1 MLKVSVFG
9 TEPCLHS
16 SRLGRGLSG
25 LSPSVSAVL
34 DFQSSKPLRLAN
46 AGELSSVAP
55 VIDLSSHRA
64 AEGASFRVDPLELAP
79 ADRNALQTRNPPPSA
94 GKGRWLGFS
103 CNFGVGRRDV
113 LAMWLGQ
120 AEDPQLA
127 AKMLQKLW
135 PVLRE
140 DCLQE
145 AEAPAAKPEVKTF
158 SEIGVA
164 DEAFLWMISDRL
176 DLAIFVLDA
185 QSRMLRVNLAARRLL
200 EKGDILRR
208 GHGGLFAA
216 TDCASKALRAAV
228 EHCAHHC
235 DAGDETVVFLD
246 SGGDRPV
253 PITLTRFV
261 HQGQAVGCVVAML
274 PMPPGSDRVEMVS
287 RGMGL
292 TPVEARVASLIQLG
306 LSNREAAAKAGI
318 REQTFNTYAKR
329 ALAKLNVSSRAEMA
343 QILTWQAAGGPK
355 T

>member
-1 MLKVSVFG
+1 M
-9 TEPCLHS
+9 
-16 SRLGRGLSG
+16 
-25 LSPSVSAVL
+25 
-34 DFQSSKPLRLAN
+34 D
-46 AGELSSVAP
+46 AP
-55 VIDLSSHRA
+55 VIDLASHCA
-64 AEGASFRVDPLELAP
+64 AAGSAFRVDPLILAP
-79 ADRNALQTRNPPPSA
+79 ADRSVLQTCNPPPSA
-94 GKGRWLGFS
+94 GNGRWIGFTCS
-103 CNFGVGRRDV
+103 FAKGRRDV

-145 AEAPAAKPEVKTF
+145 AEQPSGRDSARGDAGTQ
-158 SEIGVA
+158 SDIGVA

-176 DLAIFVLDA
+176 DLAMFVLDA

-200 EKGDILRR
+200 EKGDVLRR
-208 GHGGLFAA
+208 GRGGLFAA
-216 TDCASKALRAAV
+216 TDAASHTLRAAV
-228 EHCAHHC
+228 EQCAQHGK
-235 DAGDETVVFLD
+235 AGDETVVFLD

-261 HQGQAVGCVVAML
+261 HQGQPAGYVVAML
-274 PMPPGSDRVEMVS
+274 PMPPGSERVEMVS

-318 REQTFNTYAKR
+318 REQSFNTYAKR
-329 ALAKLNVSSRAEMA
+329 ALAKLNVSSRVEMA